1 MEHLETH
8 ELVNG
13 AHQVEARM
21 QWQWFDACH
30 EYCFL
35 RTLGKNGKSVG
46 FIFFIDNK
54 KGGEDFKYMSSY
66 LYNKKYVI
74 MKI

>member
-13 AHQVEARM
+13 THQVEARM
-21 QWQWFDACH
+21 QWQWFDASH
-30 EYCFL
+30 EYSFL

-46 FIFFIDNK
+46 
-54 KGGEDFKYMSSY
+54 
-66 LYNKKYVI
+66 
-74 MKI
+74 